1 MEDHPIKILRAV
13 KIYEPDK
20 PVSSAQTQKPL
31 SIFAESFIP
40 SSENPFRS
48 SGPRDIHSILE
59 TSKNPFRSSGLF
71 DLHLSEESTTTPSTM
86 DGETIIYKNSSTYFK
101 ESNCTV
107 YLIDTEDL
115 LIISLEKLRAVS
127 TIALDCEGV
136 DLGSKSPSSSL
147 AILHISTGRNS
158 DVHCF
163 DIFKLG
169 ASAFTTTT
177 SDGYSLKTLLE
188 SNTVRK
194 LLWDLRSDSS
204 SLFRNYNITL
214 AGAFDV
220 QVQDTASLFLKQV
233 KLTYDQRR
241 ILKNIYGLGS
251 TLEKSR
257 AISNEEKARLR
268 TIKAEAKKFF
278 SPDEGGTYENWNIR
292 PLSKL
297 LLEYCCDSRYFFS
310 LFEQY
315 DKVLRACL
323 RYTSRGAYEMSQDA
337 LKRSFERRLAH
348 STSPDF
354 DNSDRDIMC
363 RVDRLLLLD
372 LCEIIDIDPEAM
384 KVPHFDIMKV
394 KEEEEDKEDD
404 DHGATIESNTI
415 KTTDKTTDKSIE
427 IINKSAP
434 PESFGGFGAGAFPF

>member
-1 MEDHPIKILRAV
+1 MEDHPIKILRGI
-13 KIYEPDK
+13 KNFEPDK
-20 PVSSAQTQKPL
+20 PVSTSSHKPL
-31 SIFAESFIP
+31 SIFADTFIP
-40 SSENPFRS
+40 SSQNPFRS
-48 SGPRDIHSILE
+48 SSPRDIPSILE

-71 DLHLSEESTTTPSTM
+71 DIHLSEEPSTTPSTM
-86 DGETIIYKNSSTYFK
+86 DGESIIYKNSSTYFK

-115 LIISLEKLRAVS
+115 LIISLEKLRTVS

-158 DVHCF
+158 AVFCF

-188 SNTVRK
+188 SNTVCK

-204 SLFRNYNITL
+204 ALFRKYNITL

-233 KLTYDQRR
+233 KYTYDERR
-241 ILKNIYGLGS
+241 ILKNVYGLGS

-315 DKVLRACL
+315 DKVMRACL

-363 RVDRLLLLD
+363 RVDRQLLLD
-372 LCEIIDIDPEAM
+372 LCEIVNIDPEAM
-384 KVPHFDIMKV
+384 KVPNFETMKV
-394 KEEEEDKEDD
+394 KEEEEEKEEEYKEDD
-404 DHGATIESNTI
+404 GHGATIESNTI
-415 KTTDKTTDKSIE
+415 KSTDKSTD
-427 IINKSAP
+427 IINKLAP
-434 PESFGGFGAGAFPF
+434 CSNGGHA

>member
-1 MEDHPIKILRAV
+1 MEQQIRILRNV
-13 KIYEPDK
+13 KIVEPE
-20 PVSSAQTQKPL
+20 PAVRPL
-31 SIFAESFIP
+31 SIFAESFVP
-40 SSENPFRS
+40 SEVNPFIRS
-48 SGPRDIHSILE
+48 SGPRDIPSILE
-59 TSKNPFRSSGLF
+59 TSQNPFRSSG
-71 DLHLSEESTTTPSTM
+71 SESLSTTISTS
-86 DGETIIYKNSSTYFK
+86 DGEFSTLYKNSSTHFR

-115 LIISLEKLRAVS
+115 LILSLEKLRVFS
-127 TIALDCEGV
+127 TIAVDCEGV
-136 DLGSKSPSSSL
+136 DLGSQAPSSMLS
-147 AILHISTGRNS
+147 ILHISTGRNS

-188 SNTVRK
+188 TSTVRK

-204 SLFRNYNITL
+204 SLFRKYNIKL

-220 QVQDTASLFLKQV
+220 QVQETANIFLKQV
-233 KLTYDQRR
+233 KHPYDQRR
-241 ILKNIYGLGS
+241 MLKNVYGLGS

-257 AISNEEKARLR
+257 VISNDEKARLR

-315 DKVLRACL
+315 DTVFRACL
-323 RYTSRGAYEMSQDA
+323 RGRYSRGAYEMSQDA

-354 DNSDRDIMC
+354 DNTDRDTMC

-372 LCEIIDIDPEAM
+372 LCEIVNIDPEAM
-384 KVPHFDIMKV
+384 KVPNFDTIKV
-394 KEEEEDKEDD
+394 KDEEEEEEGEDKKEDGHD
-404 DHGATIESNTI
+404 ATDITNAI
-415 KTTDKTTDKSIE
+415 KSTDKFRDDKI
-427 IINKSAP
+427 AP
-434 PESFGGFGAGAFPF
+434 PESFGGSGAGAFAFQ